1 MQIFSF
7 LAPPLSASARQLLLH
22 DEAASKDDASLE
34 GGYDNQ
40 FVSDDLAAGEEK
52 ASNTEESEVSVSL
65 SPRTSVEDPE
75 YPPDCLFQLERKTS
89 FESQNTLQ
97 LKDMVS

>member
-1 MQIFSF
+1 MRIFSF
-7 LAPPLSASARQLLLH
+7 LAPPLSTPARQLLLH
-22 DEAASKDDASLE
+22 DEAVSKDDASLE

-40 FVSDDLAAGEEK
+40 FVSDDLAAREEK
-52 ASNTEESEVSVSL
+52 ASNTEESEMSLSL

-75 YPPDCLFQLERKTS
+75 YPPDCLFLPERKSS
-89 FESQNTLQ
+89 FESQTTLQ